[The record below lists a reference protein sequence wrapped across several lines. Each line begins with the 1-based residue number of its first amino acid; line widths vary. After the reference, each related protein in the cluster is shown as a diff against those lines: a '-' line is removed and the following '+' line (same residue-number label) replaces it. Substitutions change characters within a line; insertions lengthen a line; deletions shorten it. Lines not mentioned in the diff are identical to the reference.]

1 MFDNIIHNF
10 NEFKK
15 KLLFLLYSI
24 IILRLGNFI
33 TIPGLINYNIKNN
46 LNYYN
51 ISFIDFLRL
60 FTNNYL
66 LHSSIF
72 MLGIMPYISSS
83 IIIQLL
89 VFVLPFLK
97 KLNKNNDMDNKFKI
111 NRYIKYLTF
120 FLSVFQSILLSIV
133 ILKINSIYNNILIN
147 KYLFFFISITSLV
160 TSTMFLMWLGEQ
172 ITDFVGLSNGVSVII
187 FIGIISNLHNFFF
200 DIFKL
205 YKINY
210 IFLFKLFILLLILFI
225 FIFFIVM
232 IEVAKRKILIQ
243 YAFKGYQ
250 KNRYSSFIDYNNTY
264 LPFKINIAG
273 VIPTIFASSII
284 FFPYI
289 IFVWLKNNFNLFFFN
304 YFLGFLY
311 FKNFLYLFFYL
322 SLIIFFCFF
331 YTLLIFDPTNISEN
345 LKKTGAYIPNIRPG
359 WFTTNFIKKIVLRLT
374 LFNSI
379 YMCIVCIIPD
389 FIYEIIK
396 IKFNLSGTSILIMV
410 VVIIDIINQIQNIF
424 ISNKYLSILKKK
436 YY

>member
-1 MFDNIIHNF
+1 MFNNIIYNL

-15 KLLFLLYSI
+15 KLFFLFYSI
-24 IILRLGNFI
+24 IVLRLGNFI

-51 ISFIDFLRL
+51 LSFIDFLRL
-60 FTNNYL
+60 FSNNSL

-83 IIIQLL
+83 IIMQLL
-89 VFVLPFLK
+89 IFVLPFFK
-97 KLNKNNDMDNKFKI
+97 KLSKEDIDYKFKI

-133 ILKINSIYNNILIN
+133 ILKINNIYNNILIN
-147 KYLFFFISITSLV
+147 KYLFFFICIFSLV

-172 ITDFVGLSNGVSVII
+172 ITDIVGLSNGISVII

-205 YKINY
+205 YDINY
-210 IFLFKLFILLLILFI
+210 VFLFKLFFLFFILFL
-225 FIFFIVM
+225 FIFFIIM
-232 IEVAKRKILIQ
+232 IEIAQRKILIQ

-250 KNRYSSFIDYNNTY
+250 KNKYSSFINYNNTY
-264 LPFKINIAG
+264 LPLKINIAG
-273 VIPTIFASSII
+273 VIPTIFASSIM

-289 IFVWLKNNFNLFFFN
+289 IFIWLKNNFKFLFLN
-304 YFLGFLY
+304 YFINFLY
-311 FKNFLYLFFYL
+311 FKKFIYLFFYL
-322 SLIIFFCFF
+322 LLIIFFCFF
-331 YTLLIFDPTNISEN
+331 YTLLIFDPINISEN
-345 LKKTGAYIPNIRPG
+345 LKKTSAYIPNIRPG

-379 YMCIVCIIPD
+379 YMCIVCILPD
-389 FIYEIIK
+389 FIYEIIN

-410 VVIIDIINQIQNIF
+410 VVIIDIINKIQSIF
-424 ISNKYLSILKKK
+424 ISNKYLSILNKK
-436 YY
+436 YN